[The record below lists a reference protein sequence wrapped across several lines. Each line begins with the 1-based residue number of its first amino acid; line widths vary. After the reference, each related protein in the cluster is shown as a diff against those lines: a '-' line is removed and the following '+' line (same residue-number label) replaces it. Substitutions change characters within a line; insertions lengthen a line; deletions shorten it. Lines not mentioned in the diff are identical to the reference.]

1 MTTVSFN
8 TTNVLNLDNIGK
20 LYRIDVP
27 LSEGAG
33 SGEAL
38 VYSTSTLTNGKA
50 APASAIYLKNDD
62 AEKSYFSVDRSGNKS
77 LSLVASSAGGG
88 MNLYVFSPP
97 ASENGNVGNIDKY
110 SFSAAGE
117 LLTET
122 PETLSNPI
130 DIAYAEQQINRDLDG
145 NTTVGGAL
153 TTNGVLDKT
162 GSLYKVNVAGQDMFI
177 VGTTVSAKS
186 KMIDVESTVLKT
198 GTLDPQDS
206 QKAWQPETAFTS
218 YSAVRSDDNGWDV
231 YAYQARSNSVTL
243 FSFDANNL
251 LKAEFE
257 DGQVLKTTQ
266 VAALE
271 KELGRNLNADSWFGV
286 NIAPTAIDA
295 VGGLYK
301 ASIQDQDFYVVG
313 ANLKSSTKALGA
325 VDLSASLINETG
337 ELAWKEPEG
346 YAIQSVV
353 KDIEANTVQVYV
365 TPANF
370 NSETYNVK
378 RFDFNF
384 NEDTG
389 NYQIDSGHTEG
400 VDVNPFELAKA
411 EKLSGRDLDKTY
423 KFLTSPNQVKD
434 EFGVTVLNNL
444 DSVGGLY
451 QVSSLGQSYLVTGKN
466 LVSNAKKITD
476 LSNALT
482 MDGAAWMPDGMTV
495 SQLAG
500 KINVVL
506 TAPTEND
513 ELFRADVYIKETD
526 GFSKYSFSRAS
537 TDTPWSTNGDKE
549 FINAEA
555 MAGLEASTKRDLNN
569 DGFFGARIME
579 LKNAPGGLYA
589 ATYANL
595 GTTNTQAVADSQKIY
610 LRSDTKLALGST
622 VAKNAV
628 DFSSALRSIEGF
640 WAPPE
645 GYEVTGAFKNA
656 AATKYSVIVANG
668 PADFQKYTFNI
679 SGGQTLLSQDEEDIS
694 YSISAQDLAALE
706 VSYKRDLNRDGITGV
721 RLLETSDKVG
731 GLLKV
736 KGADGD
742 YFVSKS
748 GASVVNNLQ
757 NAFFDETSN
766 AWAPTK
772 DDGTSITK
780 LTLVQTVDV
789 DTQADKFLIYQ
800 KQVGAGNV
808 YSKYTFDENRRFTGK
823 SELTLVDVANEETS
837 ASRDINGDGVIGAK
851 VIAAIDKTGGLYKV
865 SIENKFFMVALDPSA
880 APGRQTGL
888 TNILMGEDSKP
899 LEIDQAGVLLNG
911 DLAGWKV
918 STSVRTVD
926 EEGVSTTKVFALKS
940 NSNGYSDVKRL
951 TFNEAADSVDFPNYK
966 MLTVAEDLNARD
978 LIAEETNDVY
988 GRDLNADK
996 AVGLKIEQTVDKKA
1010 GLYAAKVLGQD
1021 YYFFDTVNRKTG
1033 TNLGTSIDLSNAF
1046 YTADLSPWTPPPA
1059 SDGEDAT
1066 QIAGLVTKKD
1076 DGGEVVGY
1084 DIFTYNK
1091 ISGSSQVSVQKHS
1104 WTWNDADGLVS
1115 KGAATDADTAELVAV
1130 EKQTQRDLSGD
1141 GFVGFR
1147 FLGRADIND
1156 KYEGVTKA
1164 TVLGGPETFYVVGKN
1179 LKPGTPT
1186 NPWKL
1191 SDALLSQDGEGAWSI
1206 PDEPS
1211 AADILVPMSKMI
1223 TAVRDT
1229 AGPSARFVYVKYSQP
1244 GDQGLTTSSFVKK
1257 YEFDK
1262 DDGKYTGKEE
1272 RLDAVTLA
1280 AEEMNFKR
1288 DLNNDAKLGV
1298 YGFTD
1303 VKLSSASTGY
1313 ESGGIFNG
1321 TGKSSGLIKTNIN
1334 NIDYL
1339 VVKKLPNNNT
1349 LLNLDLALVNETGGA
1364 WMPPAEFSL
1373 KGVYKNTSTN
1383 ETEVYGMVGDTFT
1396 KFEFSIEEMS
1406 QSSPLE
1412 TYAPGTL
1419 PKVLKLKTDIDPLT
1433 EERSIISDGDPDT
1446 DDSISGSKQVTGLKV
1461 AEREDVI
1468 GKDLNNDNTVGFK
1481 VVGPNVASIATGTA
1495 LGIAEAATASNVN
1508 DTLVAKQTIYVVGKS
1523 LATMGATSTRTANQ
1537 NALREFKNDQQIYW
1551 KPLVFEDDG
1560 TTLVGEETI
1569 RSIVESADNI
1579 KVYASFV
1586 DSPTEMTEYTFT
1598 RSDGTG
1604 FAGWNMESAAKISGA
1619 KQIVEFEMSNQ
1630 RDLNGDNTIGL
1641 KFVTADQDITGAIK
1655 GSLGNE
1661 TFYFAGIASRGTMN
1675 GTTPLGIDTAKL
1687 LKTVNG
1693 DPWSP
1698 GTISSTVTLDSVI
1711 TDADNAPE
1719 SAVFVIREGSEELAF
1734 FNSEYTEVPIV
1745 T

>member
-33 SGEAL
+33 SDEAL
-38 VYSTSTLTNGKA
+38 VYSTSTITNGKA

-62 AEKSYFSVDRSGNKS
+62 TEKSYFSVDRSGNKS
-77 LSLVASSAGGG
+77 LSLVVSSAGGG

-97 ASENGNVGNIDKY
+97 ASENGNIGNIDKY

-117 LLTET
+117 LLSET
-122 PETLSNPI
+122 PETLTNPI

-145 NTTVGGAL
+145 NSTVGGAL
-153 TTNGVLDKT
+153 ATNGVLDKM

-177 VGTTVSAKS
+177 VGTAVSAKS
-186 KMIDVESTVLKT
+186 KIIDVESTVLKT
-198 GTLDPQDS
+198 GSVGSPED
-206 QKAWQPETAFTS
+206 QKAWQPAEAFTS
-218 YSAVRSDDNGWDV
+218 YSAVRADDNGWDI
-231 YAYQARSNSVTL
+231 YAFQARSNTVTQ
-243 FSFDANNL
+243 FSFDDNNL

-257 DGQVLKTTQ
+257 DGQVLKSTQ

-271 KELGRNLNADSWFGV
+271 KTLGRNLNADAWFGV
-286 NIAPTAIDA
+286 NVAPTAIDA

-325 VDLSASLINETG
+325 VDLSASLINESG

-353 KDIEANTVQVYV
+353 KDNEANTVQVYV
-365 TPANF
+365 TPASF
-370 NSETYNVK
+370 NASTYNVK
-378 RFDFNF
+378 RFDFSF

-389 NYQIDSGHTEG
+389 NYHVDTEHAEG
-400 VDVNPFELAKA
+400 VDVNPFDLAKA

-423 KFLTSPNQVKD
+423 KFLSSPNQVKD

-482 MDGAAWMPDGMTV
+482 MDGAAWMPEGMTAN
-495 SQLAG
+495 QLAG
-500 KINVVL
+500 KINIIL
-506 TAPTEND
+506 TAPTD
-513 ELFRADVYIKETD
+513 IDPLFRAEVYIKETD
-526 GFSKYSFSRAS
+526 GFSKYSFSRDS

-555 MAGLEASTKRDLNN
+555 MASLEASTKRDLNN

-595 GTTNTQAVADSQKIY
+595 GTTNTLAAADAQKIY
-610 LRSDTKLALGST
+610 VRSDIKLSLGST

-628 DFSSALRSIEGF
+628 DFSSALRSAEGF

-645 GYEVTGAFKNA
+645 GYQVTGAFKDA
-656 AATKYSVIVANG
+656 AANKYSVIVAST
-668 PADFQKYTFNI
+668 PEDFRKYTFDI
-679 SGGQTLLSQDEEDIS
+679 SGGQTQLSTAEEDAS

-706 VSYKRDLNRDGITGV
+706 VSYKRDLNSDGITGV

-748 GASVVNNLQ
+748 GASIVNNLQ
-757 NAFFDETSN
+757 NAFFDEASN
-766 AWAPTK
+766 AWAPTR

-800 KQVGAGNV
+800 KQAGAGNV

-823 SELTLVDVANEETS
+823 SELTLVDVANEESS

-865 SIENKFFMVALDPSA
+865 SIENKFFMVAIDPSA

-888 TNILMGEDSKP
+888 SNVLMGEDSKP
-899 LEIDQAGVLLNG
+899 LEIDQANVLLSG
-911 DLAGWKV
+911 DLEGWKV
-918 STSVRTVD
+918 STAVRMVD
-926 EEGVSTTKVFALKS
+926 DEGVSTTKVFALK
-940 NSNGYSDVKRL
+940 NNADGYSDVKRL
-951 TFNEAADSVDFPNYK
+951 TFNEAADSVDYPNYK
-966 MLTVAEDLNARD
+966 MLSVAEDLNARD
-978 LIAEETNDVY
+978 LIAEETNNVY

-996 AVGLKIEQTVDKKA
+996 AVGLKIGQTIDKKA
-1010 GLYAAKVLGQD
+1010 GLYAAKVLGED
-1021 YYFFDTVNRKTG
+1021 YYFFDTLNRKTG

-1046 YTADLSPWTPPPA
+1046 YTAELTPWAPPA
-1059 SDGEDAT
+1059 AGDDEDPT
-1066 QIAGLVTKKD
+1066 QIAGLVTKKEGD
-1076 DGGEVVGY
+1076 DVVGY

-1091 ISGSSQVSVQKHS
+1091 KSATAELTVQKHS
-1104 WTWNDADGLVS
+1104 WTWNEVDGLVS
-1115 KGAATDADTAELVAV
+1115 KGAATNADTAELVEV
-1130 EKQTQRDLSGD
+1130 EKQTKRDLSGD

-1147 FLGRADIND
+1147 FLGRTDINE

-1164 TVLGGPETFYVVGKN
+1164 TVLGGSETFFVVGKN

-1191 SDALLSQDGEGAWSI
+1191 SDALLSQDGEGPWSI
-1206 PDEPS
+1206 PAERFPVEDEF
-1211 AADILVPMSKMI
+1211 VPMPNMI
-1223 TAVRDT
+1223 VAVRDT
-1229 AGPSARFVYVKYSQP
+1229 AGSNARFVYVKYTQP
-1244 GDQGLTTSSFVKK
+1244 GDENQTAPSFVKK

-1262 DDGKYTGKEE
+1262 ETGKYTGNEE

-1303 VKLSSASTGY
+1303 VKLSSPNTEY
-1313 ESGGIFNG
+1313 ESRGIFSG

-1349 LLNLDLALVNETGGA
+1349 LLNLDLALVNESGGA
-1364 WMPPAEFSL
+1364 WMPPADFL
-1373 KGVYKNTSTN
+1373 LRGVYKNTGTN
-1383 ETEVYGMVGDTFT
+1383 ETEVYGMVGNTFT

-1406 QSSPLE
+1406 QSNPLE

-1419 PKVLKLKTDIDPLT
+1419 PKVLKIKTVT
-1433 EERSIISDGDPDT
+1433 DPDT
-1446 DDSISGSKQVTGLKV
+1446 STVTPVSTPVTGLDV
-1461 AEREDVI
+1461 AERENVV
-1468 GKDLNNDNTVGFK
+1468 GKDLDNDNTVGLK
-1481 VVGPNVASIATGTA
+1481 VSSTVASIATGTA
-1495 LGIAEAATASNVN
+1495 LGIATPSGDALGGTP
-1508 DTLVAKQTIYVVGKS
+1508 QTIYVVGKS
-1523 LATMGATSTRTANQ
+1523 LSTMGVTSSRTGNQ
-1537 NALREFKNDQQIYW
+1537 NALRELINDIQVYW
-1551 KPLVFEDDG
+1551 KPIDG
-1560 TTLVGEETI
+1560 ETI
-1569 RSIVESADNI
+1569 RSIVETADNI
-1579 KVYASFV
+1579 KVYAGGEDV
-1586 DSPTEMTEYTFT
+1586 EITEMTEYTFT

-1604 FAGWNMESAAKISGA
+1604 FAGWNFDSSAQISGA
-1619 KQIVEFEMSNQ
+1619 KQIVDLEMSNR

-1655 GSLGNE
+1655 GSLGTE
-1661 TFYFAGIASRGTMN
+1661 SFYFAGIASKGTIN
-1675 GTTPLGIDTAKL
+1675 RTTPLGIDVAKL
-1687 LKTVNG
+1687 LKAEDGIT
-1693 DPWSP
+1693 PWSSE
-1698 GTISSTVTLDSVI
+1698 GLGSSKSLESI
-1711 TDADNAPE
+1711 TSADTTAPE
-1719 SAVFVIREGSEELAF
+1719 TAEFVVRSTAAVAY
-1734 FNSEYTEVPIV
+1734 FNSEYIQV

>member
-1 MTTVSFN
+1 MTVSFN
-8 TTNVLNLDNIGK
+8 TTNVLNLDNVGK

-38 VYSTSTLTNGKA
+38 VYSTSTITNGKA
-50 APASAIYLKNDD
+50 APASAIYLKNAD

-77 LSLVASSAGGG
+77 LSLVASSLGGG

-97 ASENGNVGNIDKY
+97 SSENANVGNIDKY
-110 SFSAAGE
+110 SFSSAGE

-145 NTTVGGAL
+145 NSAVGGAL
-153 TTNGVLDKT
+153 TANGVLDKT

-198 GTLDPQDS
+198 GLLEPQDS

-218 YSAVRSDDNGWDV
+218 YSAVRADDNGWDV
-231 YAYQARSNSVTL
+231 YAYQARSNTVTL

-389 NYQIDSGHTEG
+389 NYQIDPEHTEG
-400 VDVNPFELAKA
+400 VDVNPFDLAKA

-423 KFLTSPNQVKD
+423 KFLSSPNQVKD

-482 MDGAAWMPDGMTV
+482 MDGAAWMPDGMTAN
-495 SQLAG
+495 QLAG
-500 KINVVL
+500 KINIVV
-506 TAPTEND
+506 TAPTND
-513 ELFRADVYIKETD
+513 DLFRADVYIKETD

-537 TDTPWSTNGDKE
+537 TDTPWSINGDKV

-595 GTTNTQAVADSQKIY
+595 GTTNTQAAADAQKIY
-610 LRSDTKLALGST
+610 LRSETKLSLGST

-628 DFSSALRSIEGF
+628 DFSSALRSLEGF

-656 AATKYSVIVANG
+656 AANKYSVIVANG

-679 SGGQTLLSQDEEDIS
+679 SVDQTLLSQEEEDIS

-706 VSYKRDLNRDGITGV
+706 VNYKRDLNRDGITGIK
-721 RLLETSDKVG
+721 LLETSDKVG

-742 YFVSKS
+742 YYVSKS

-766 AWAPTK
+766 AWIPTK

-823 SELTLVDVANEETS
+823 SELTLVDVANEES
-837 ASRDINGDGVIGAK
+837 VASRDINGDGVIGAK

-899 LEIDQAGVLLNG
+899 LEIDQTGVLLNG
-911 DLAGWKV
+911 ELAGWKV
-918 STSVRTVD
+918 STAVRTLD
-926 EEGVSTTKVFALKS
+926 EEGVSTTKVFALKN

-951 TFNEAADSVDFPNYK
+951 TFNEAVDSVDFPNYK

-1010 GLYAAKVLGQD
+1010 GLYVAKVLGQD

-1046 YTADLSPWTPPPA
+1046 YKADLSPWTPPLA
-1059 SDGEDAT
+1059 GDGEEAT
-1066 QIAGLVTKKD
+1066 QVAGLVTKKD
-1076 DGGEVVGY
+1076 GNDVVGY

-1091 ISGSSQVSVQKHS
+1091 ISGSSEVSVQKHS
-1104 WTWNDADGLVS
+1104 WTWNDVDGLVS

-1164 TVLGGPETFYVVGKN
+1164 TVLGGQETFFVVGKN

-1206 PDEPS
+1206 PDEPT
-1211 AADILVPMSKMI
+1211 ADILVPMSRMI

-1229 AGPSARFVYVKYSQP
+1229 AGSSARFVYVKYTQP
-1244 GDQGLTTSSFVKK
+1244 GDEGTTAASFVKK

-1262 DDGKYTGKEE
+1262 ETGKYTGKEE
-1272 RLDAVTLA
+1272 RLDAITLA
-1280 AEEMNFKR
+1280 AEEMSFKR
-1288 DLNNDAKLGV
+1288 DLNYDAKLGV

-1303 VKLSSASTGY
+1303 VKLSSPSTVY
-1313 ESGGIFNG
+1313 ESRGIFSG

-1364 WMPPAEFSL
+1364 WMPPADFL
-1373 KGVYKNTSTN
+1373 LRGVYKNTSTN

-1396 KFEFSIEEMS
+1396 KFEFTIEEMS
-1406 QSSPLE
+1406 QSNPLE

-1419 PKVLKLKTDIDPLT
+1419 PKVLKIKTSVDST
-1433 EERSIISDGDPDT
+1433 DPDNLQIIPVST
-1446 DDSISGSKQVTGLKV
+1446 PVTGLEV
-1461 AEREDVI
+1461 AEREDVV

-1481 VVGPNVASIATGTA
+1481 VGSTVTSIATGTA
-1495 LGIAEAATASNVN
+1495 LGIATPSSDAQDGPS
-1508 DTLVAKQTIYVVGKS
+1508 QTIYVVGKS
-1523 LATMGATSTRTANQ
+1523 LATMGSTSSRTANQ
-1537 NALREFKNDQQIYW
+1537 NALREFSGDNQVYW
-1551 KPLVFEDDG
+1551 KPNEG
-1560 TTLVGEETI
+1560 ETI
-1569 RSIVESADNI
+1569 KSIVEAAGII
-1579 KVYASFV
+1579 KVYASLV
-1586 DSPTEMTEYTFT
+1586 DSPTAMTEYTFT
-1598 RSDGTG
+1598 RSDGAG
-1604 FAGWNMESAAKISGA
+1604 FAGWNLEESSAQISGA
-1619 KQIVEFEMSNQ
+1619 KLIVDLEMANQ

-1641 KFVTADQDITGAIK
+1641 KFDKNDQPITGAIK
-1655 GSLGNE
+1655 GSLGTEN
-1661 TFYFAGIASRGTMN
+1661 FYFAGIASRGTVN

-1687 LKTVNG
+1687 LKDVDGNV
-1693 DPWSP
+1693 WSP
-1698 GTISSTVTLDSVI
+1698 GNINSAILDTVNRL
-1711 TDADNAPE
+1711 ADEAPE
-1719 SAVFVIREGSEELAF
+1719 SADFVVREGNTKLAF
-1734 FNSEYTEVPIV
+1734 FNSDYTQVPV
-1745 T
+1745 DL

>member
-33 SGEAL
+33 SDEAL
-38 VYSTSTLTNGKA
+38 VYSTSTITNGKA

-62 AEKSYFSVDRSGNKS
+62 TEKSYFSVDRSGNKS
-77 LSLVASSAGGG
+77 LSLVVSSAGGG

-97 ASENGNVGNIDKY
+97 ASENGNIGNIDKY

-117 LLTET
+117 LLSET
-122 PETLSNPI
+122 PETLTNPI

-145 NTTVGGAL
+145 NSTVGGAL
-153 TTNGVLDKT
+153 ATNGVLDKT

-177 VGTTVSAKS
+177 VGTAVSAKS

-198 GTLDPQDS
+198 GSVGSPED
-206 QKAWQPETAFTS
+206 QKAWQPAEAFTS
-218 YSAVRSDDNGWDV
+218 YSAVRADDNGWDI
-231 YAYQARSNSVTL
+231 YAFQARSNTVTQ
-243 FSFDANNL
+243 FSFDDNNL

-257 DGQVLKTTQ
+257 DGQVLKSTQ

-271 KELGRNLNADSWFGV
+271 KALGRNLNADAWFGV

-325 VDLSASLINETG
+325 VDLSASLINESG

-353 KDIEANTVQVYV
+353 KDNEANTVQVYV
-365 TPANF
+365 TPASF
-370 NSETYNVK
+370 NASTYNVK
-378 RFDFNF
+378 RFDFSF

-389 NYQIDSGHTEG
+389 NYHVDTEHAEG
-400 VDVNPFELAKA
+400 VDVNPFDLAKA

-423 KFLTSPNQVKD
+423 KFLSSPNQVKD
-434 EFGVTVLNNL
+434 EFGVTVLSNL

-482 MDGAAWMPDGMTV
+482 MDGAAWMPEGMTAN
-495 SQLAG
+495 QLAG
-500 KINVVL
+500 KINIIL
-506 TAPTEND
+506 TAPTD
-513 ELFRADVYIKETD
+513 IDPMFRAEVYIKETE
-526 GFSKYSFSRAS
+526 GFSKYSFTRDS

-549 FINAEA
+549 YINAEA
-555 MAGLEASTKRDLNN
+555 MASLEASTKRDLNN

-589 ATYANL
+589 ATYANM
-595 GTTNTQAVADSQKIY
+595 GTTNTQAAADAQKIY
-610 LRSDTKLALGST
+610 VRSDTKLSLGST

-628 DFSSALRSIEGF
+628 DFSSALRSAEGF

-645 GYEVTGAFKNA
+645 GYQVTGAFKDA
-656 AATKYSVIVANG
+656 AANRYSVIVSNG
-668 PADFQKYTFNI
+668 PADFRKYTFDI
-679 SGGQTLLSQDEEDIS
+679 SGGQTQLSTAEEDAS

-706 VSYKRDLNRDGITGV
+706 VSYKRDLNSDGITGV

-748 GASVVNNLQ
+748 GASIVNNLQ

-780 LTLVQTVDV
+780 LTLVQTVDI
-789 DTQADKFLIYQ
+789 DTQANKFLIYQ

-837 ASRDINGDGVIGAK
+837 ATRDINGDGVIGAK
-851 VIAAIDKTGGLYKV
+851 VISAIDKTGGLYKV
-865 SIENKFFMVALDPSA
+865 SIENKFFMVAIDPTA

-888 TNILMGEDSKP
+888 TNVLMGEDSKP

-911 DLAGWKV
+911 DLEGWKV
-918 STSVRTVD
+918 STAVRTVD
-926 EEGVSTTKVFALKS
+926 GEGVSTTKVFALK
-940 NSNGYSDVKRL
+940 NNDNGYSDVKRL
-951 TFNEAADSVDFPNYK
+951 TFNEAADSVDYPNYK
-966 MLTVAEDLNARD
+966 MLSVSENLNARD
-978 LIAEETNDVY
+978 LIAEETNNVY

-996 AVGLKIEQTVDKKA
+996 AVGLKIEQSIDKKA

-1021 YYFFDTVNRKTG
+1021 YYFFDTLNRKTG

-1046 YTADLSPWTPPPA
+1046 YTAELTPWSPP
-1059 SDGEDAT
+1059 DAGVDEEPT

-1076 DGGEVVGY
+1076 GEDVVGY

-1091 ISGSSQVSVQKHS
+1091 KSASSEISVQKHS
-1104 WTWNDADGLVS
+1104 WTWSEVDGLVS
-1115 KGAATDADTAELVAV
+1115 KGAATDADTAELVEV
-1130 EKQTQRDLSGD
+1130 EKQTKRDLSGD

-1147 FLGRADIND
+1147 FLGRTDINE

-1164 TVLGGPETFYVVGKN
+1164 TVLGGSETFFVVGKN

-1191 SDALLSQDGEGAWSI
+1191 SDALLSQDGEGPWSI
-1206 PDEPS
+1206 PDEPVEAGS
-1211 AADILVPMSKMI
+1211 STMMSRMI

-1229 AGPSARFVYVKYSQP
+1229 AGSNARFVYVKYTQP
-1244 GDQGLTTSSFVKK
+1244 GDAGLSAASFVKK

-1262 DDGKYTGKEE
+1262 VDGKYTGKEE

-1280 AEEMNFKR
+1280 AEEMSFKR

-1303 VKLSSASTGY
+1303 VKLSSPSPTY
-1313 ESGGIFNG
+1313 ESRGIFSG

-1349 LLNLDLALVNETGGA
+1349 LLNLDLALVNESGGA
-1364 WMPPAEFSL
+1364 WMPPADFL
-1373 KGVYKNTSTN
+1373 LRGVYKNTGTN
-1383 ETEVYGMVGDTFT
+1383 ETEVYGMVGNEFT
-1396 KFEFSIEEMS
+1396 KFEFTIEEMS
-1406 QSSPLE
+1406 QSNPLE
-1412 TYAPGTL
+1412 TYAAGTL
-1419 PKVLKLKTDIDPLT
+1419 PKVLKIKTV
-1433 EERSIISDGDPDT
+1433 SDPDT
-1446 DDSISGSKQVTGLKV
+1446 LIVTPVSTSVTGLDL
-1461 AEREDVI
+1461 AERENVV
-1468 GKDLNNDNTVGFK
+1468 GKDLDNDNTVGFK
-1481 VVGPNVASIATGTA
+1481 VASTVASIATGTA
-1495 LGIAEAATASNVN
+1495 LGVATPSGDASGG
-1508 DTLVAKQTIYVVGKS
+1508 DPKTIYVVGKS
-1523 LATMGATSTRTANQ
+1523 LATMGATSSRTANQ
-1537 NALREFKNDQQIYW
+1537 NALRDFVIDSQGNQVQVYW
-1551 KPLVFEDDG
+1551 KPN
-1560 TTLVGEETI
+1560 VGETI
-1569 RSIVESADNI
+1569 QSIVETADNI
-1579 KVYASFV
+1579 KVYAGADV
-1586 DSPTEMTEYTFT
+1586 DVTEMTEYTFT

-1604 FAGWNMESAAKISGA
+1604 FAGWNFDSSAQISGA
-1619 KQIVEFEMSNQ
+1619 KQIVDLEMSNR

-1641 KFVTADQDITGAIK
+1641 KFVMSEQDITGAIK
-1655 GSLGNE
+1655 GSLGTE
-1661 TFYFAGIASRGTMN
+1661 SFYFAGIASRGTIN
-1675 GTTPLGIDTAKL
+1675 GTTPLGIDTAKQ
-1687 LKTVNG
+1687 LKDIDGNVW
-1693 DPWSP
+1693 PP
-1698 GTISSTVTLDSVI
+1698 AGTIITQGILDSVDRVSDG
-1711 TDADNAPE
+1711 TSEVPVPETADFVVR
-1719 SAVFVIREGSEELAF
+1719 SAGASLAF
-1734 FNSEYTEVPIV
+1734 FNSEYIQV

>member
-8 TTNVLNLDNIGK
+8 TTNVLNLDNVGK

-38 VYSTSTLTNGKA
+38 VYSTSTITNGKA
-50 APASAIYLKNDD
+50 APASAIYLKNADT
-62 AEKSYFSVDRSGNKS
+62 EKSYFSVDRSGNKS

-88 MNLYVFSPP
+88 INLYVFSPP

-117 LLTET
+117 LLNET

-186 KMIDVESTVLKT
+186 KLIDVESTVLKT
-198 GTLDPQDS
+198 GALEPQES

-218 YSAVRSDDNGWDV
+218 YSAVRADDNGWDV

-370 NSETYNVK
+370 NSDTYNVK

-400 VDVNPFELAKA
+400 VDVNPFDLAKA

-423 KFLTSPNQVKD
+423 KFLNSPNQVKD

-506 TAPTEND
+506 TAPTENV

-555 MAGLEASTKRDLNN
+555 MAGLESSTKRDLNN

-595 GTTNTQAVADSQKIY
+595 GTTNTQSVADSQKIY

-628 DFSSALRSIEGF
+628 GFSSALRSLEGF

-645 GYEVTGAFKNA
+645 GYELTGAFKNPVG
-656 AATKYSVIVANG
+656 TKYSVIVAKG

-679 SGGQTLLSQDEEDIS
+679 SGDQTLLSQDEEDIS

-757 NAFFDETSN
+757 SAFFDETSN

-800 KQVGAGNV
+800 KQAGAGNV

-865 SIENKFFMVALDPSA
+865 SIENKFFMIALDPSA

-899 LEIDQAGVLLNG
+899 LEIDQAGVFLNG
-911 DLAGWKV
+911 NLAGWKV

-1010 GLYAAKVLGQD
+1010 GLYSAKVLGQD

-1046 YTADLSPWTPPPA
+1046 YTADLSPWTPPTA
-1059 SDGEDAT
+1059 GDGEEAT
-1066 QIAGLVTKKD
+1066 QVAGLVTKKD
-1076 DGGEVVGY
+1076 GDEVVGY

-1091 ISGSSQVSVQKHS
+1091 ISGSSQVSVEKHS
-1104 WTWNDADGLVS
+1104 WTWNDVDGLVS
-1115 KGAATDADTAELVAV
+1115 KGAATAADTAELVAV
-1130 EKQTQRDLSGD
+1130 EKLAQRDLSGD

-1147 FLGRADIND
+1147 LLGRADVND

-1164 TVLGGPETFYVVGKN
+1164 TVLGGQETFFVVGKN
-1179 LKPGTPT
+1179 LKPGTPS

-1211 AADILVPMSKMI
+1211 AVDILVPMSKMI

-1244 GDQGLTTSSFVKK
+1244 GDQGLTTASFVKK
-1257 YEFDK
+1257 YEFNK

-1272 RLDAVTLA
+1272 RLDAITLA

-1303 VKLSSASTGY
+1303 VKLSSPSTEY
-1313 ESGGIFNG
+1313 ESRGIFTG

-1334 NIDYL
+1334 NTDFL

-1349 LLNLDLALVNETGGA
+1349 LLNLDLALVNETGDA
-1364 WMPPAEFSL
+1364 WMPPTDFL
-1373 KGVYKNTSTN
+1373 LRGVYKNTSTN
-1383 ETEVYGMVGDTFT
+1383 ETEVYGLVGDTFT

-1406 QSSPLE
+1406 QSNPLE

-1419 PKVLKLKTDIDPLT
+1419 PKVLKIKTVT
-1433 EERSIISDGDPDT
+1433 DPDT
-1446 DDSISGSKQVTGLKV
+1446 STVTPVSTSITGLDV
-1461 AEREDVI
+1461 AERENVV
-1468 GKDLNNDNTVGFK
+1468 GKDLDNDNTVGLK
-1481 VVGPNVASIATGTA
+1481 VSSTVTSIATGTA
-1495 LGIAEAATASNVN
+1495 LGIATPSGDELGGTP
-1508 DTLVAKQTIYVVGKS
+1508 QTIYVVGKS
-1523 LATMGATSTRTANQ
+1523 LSTMGATSSRTANQ
-1537 NALREFKNDQQIYW
+1537 NALRELSNDIQVYW
-1551 KPLVFEDDG
+1551 KPN
-1560 TTLVGEETI
+1560 VGETI
-1569 RSIVESADNI
+1569 RSIVEATDNI
-1579 KVYASFV
+1579 KVYARA
-1586 DSPTEMTEYTFT
+1586 DTDDTAMTEYTFT

-1604 FAGWNMESAAKISGA
+1604 FAGWNMESTTQISGA
-1619 KQIVEFEMSNQ
+1619 KQIVDLEMSNQ

-1641 KFVTADQDITGAIK
+1641 RFVTADQDITGVIK

-1687 LKTVNG
+1687 LKDADGNV
-1693 DPWSP
+1693 WLP
-1698 GTISSTVTLDSVI
+1698 GAPGSAAVLDSVI
-1711 TDADNAPE
+1711 RQVDGAPE
-1719 SAVFVIREGSEELAF
+1719 TAVFVLRDVGAGLTF
-1734 FNSEYTEVPIV
+1734 FNSEYTEVPLV

>member
-1 MTTVSFN
+1 MAVSFN

-33 SGEAL
+33 TGEAL
-38 VYSTSTLTNGKA
+38 VYSTSTITNGKA
-50 APASAIYLKNDD
+50 APASAIYLKHDD

-77 LSLVASSAGGG
+77 LSLVAASAGGS

-97 ASENGNVGNIDKY
+97 GSANGNVGNIDKY
-110 SFSAAGE
+110 SFTAAGE
-117 LLTET
+117 LLSET
-122 PETLSNPI
+122 PETLTNPI
-130 DIAYAEQQINRDLDG
+130 DIAYEEQQINRDLDG
-145 NTTVGGAL
+145 NSMVGAAL

-198 GTLDPQDS
+198 GTADSQES
-206 QKAWQPETAFTS
+206 QKAWQPDTAFTS

-231 YAYQARSNSVTL
+231 YAYQARSNTVTQ

-257 DGQVLKTTQ
+257 DGQVLKATQ

-353 KDIEANTVQVYV
+353 KDIEANSVQIYV
-365 TPANF
+365 TPASF
-370 NSETYNVK
+370 NASTYNVK

-389 NYQIDSGHTEG
+389 NYQIDPEHTEG
-400 VDVNPFELAKA
+400 VDVNPFNLAKA

-423 KFLTSPNQVKD
+423 KFLASPNQVKD

-482 MDGAAWMPDGMTV
+482 MDGSAWMPDGMTAN
-495 SQLAG
+495 QLAG
-500 KINVVL
+500 KINIVL
-506 TAPTEND
+506 SAPTEED
-513 ELFRADVYIKETD
+513 ALFRADVYIKETD

-537 TDTPWSTNGDKE
+537 TDTPWSTTGDKE

-555 MAGLEASTKRDLNN
+555 MATLEVSTKRDLNN

-589 ATYANL
+589 ATYASL
-595 GTTNTQAVADSQKIY
+595 GTTNTQTAADAQKIY
-610 LRSDTKLALGST
+610 LRSDTKLSLGST

-628 DFSSALRSIEGF
+628 DFSSALRSVEGF

-656 AATKYSVIVANG
+656 AANKYSVIVANG

-706 VSYKRDLNRDGITGV
+706 VNYKRDLNRDGITGV

-742 YFVSKS
+742 YYVSKN

-766 AWAPTK
+766 AWVPTK
-772 DDGTSITK
+772 DEGTSITK
-780 LTLVQTVDV
+780 LTLVQTVDI

-808 YSKYTFDENRRFTGK
+808 YSKYTFDENRRLTGK
-823 SELTLVDVANEETS
+823 SELTLVDVANEESS

-851 VIAAIDKTGGLYKV
+851 VISAIDKAGGLYKV
-865 SIENKFFMVALDPSA
+865 SIENKFFMVSLDPSTS
-880 APGRQTGL
+880 PGRQTGL

-899 LEIDQAGVLLNG
+899 LEIDQAGVLLHG
-911 DLAGWKV
+911 DLEGWKV
-918 STSVRTVD
+918 GTAVRTVD
-926 EEGVSTTKVFALKS
+926 EEGVSTTKVFALKT
-940 NSNGYSDVKRL
+940 NAGGYSDVKRL

-1046 YTADLSPWTPPPA
+1046 YKADLSPWTPPPA
-1059 SDGEDAT
+1059 EEGEDAT

-1076 DGGEVVGY
+1076 DGGDVVGY

-1091 ISGSSQVSVQKHS
+1091 KSGTSEVSVQKHS
-1104 WTWNDADGLVS
+1104 WTWNDLDGLVS
-1115 KGAATDADTAELVAV
+1115 KGAPTDADTAELVAV

-1164 TVLGGPETFYVVGKN
+1164 TVLGGAETFYVVGKN

-1211 AADILVPMSKMI
+1211 AADILVPMSRMI

-1229 AGPSARFVYVKYSQP
+1229 AGTSARFVYVKYTQP
-1244 GDQGLTTSSFVKK
+1244 GDEGLSAASFVKK

-1262 DDGKYTGKEE
+1262 DTGKYIGKEE

-1303 VKLSSASTGY
+1303 VKLSSPSTEY
-1313 ESGGIFNG
+1313 ESRGIFSG

-1334 NIDYL
+1334 NTDYL

-1349 LLNLDLALVNETGGA
+1349 LLNLDLALVNESGGA
-1364 WMPPAEFSL
+1364 WMPPTDFL
-1373 KGVYKNTSTN
+1373 LRGVYKNTSTN
-1383 ETEVYGMVGDTFT
+1383 ETEVYGMVGNEFT
-1396 KFEFSIEEMS
+1396 KFEFTLEEMS
-1406 QSSPLE
+1406 QSNPLE
-1412 TYAPGTL
+1412 TYAPGSL
-1419 PKVLKLKTDIDPLT
+1419 PKVLKIKTIPNPTDSELPGTLSIPVSGID
-1433 EERSIISDGDPDT
+1433 
-1446 DDSISGSKQVTGLKV
+1446 V
-1461 AEREDVI
+1461 AEREDVV
-1468 GKDLNNDNTVGFK
+1468 GKDLDNDNTVGLK
-1481 VVGPNVASIATGTA
+1481 VSSTVASIATGTA
-1495 LGIAEAATASNVN
+1495 LGIASPSGDALGGTP
-1508 DTLVAKQTIYVVGKS
+1508 QTIYVVGKS
-1523 LATMGATSTRTANQ
+1523 LATMGATSSRTANQ
-1537 NALREFKNDQQIYW
+1537 NALRAFENDVNGNQVQVYW
-1551 KPLVFEDDG
+1551 KP
-1560 TTLVGEETI
+1560 TVGETI
-1569 RSIVESADNI
+1569 RSIVEAADSI
-1579 KVYASFV
+1579 KIYAREDADV
-1586 DSPTEMTEYTFT
+1586 TAMTEYTFT

-1604 FAGWNMESAAKISGA
+1604 FAGWNMESSAQISGA
-1619 KQIVEFEMSNQ
+1619 KQIVDLEMSNQ

-1641 KFVTADQDITGAIK
+1641 KFDKTDQPITGAIK
-1655 GSLGNE
+1655 GSLGSEN
-1661 TFYFAGIASRGTMN
+1661 FYFAGIASRGTIN

-1687 LKTVNG
+1687 LKDVGGNA
-1693 DPWSP
+1693 WSL
-1698 GTISSTVTLDSVI
+1698 GASGSTAVLDSVI
-1711 TDADNAPE
+1711 LPADDAPE
-1719 SAVFVIREGSEELAF
+1719 SAEFVVRQGSSNLAF
-1734 FNSEYTEVPIV
+1734 FNSDYTEVTV
-1745 T
+1745 TV